1 MIFKFCPLCGKLLHL
16 TAEDNKQNTYCNHC
30 HVVHYKNPAVG
41 VAVIL
46 IEKENKLLLVK
57 RSGSYKGMWC
67 IPCGYVEWNEDVRD
81 AAKREFNEETG
92 LKVDIGPVFTTLS
105 NFHDLSKQ
113 TVGIWF
119 WGKRMGGT
127 LMAGSDADK
136 AQFFPLNNLPD
147 QNQMAF
153 PTDIIVCNQLKQ
165 YLKTNC
171 FPVW

>member
-1 MIFKFCPLCGKLLHL
+1 MI
-16 TAEDNKQNTYCNHC
+16 AEDNKQNPYCNHC
-30 HVVHYKNPAVG
+30 HVVHYQNPAVG

-46 IEKENKLLLVK
+46 IEQENRLLLVK

-67 IPCGYVEWNEDVRD
+67 IPCGYVEWDEDVKA

-119 WGKRMGGT
+119 WGKRMDGT
-127 LMAGSDADK
+127 LMAGSDAEQ
-136 AQFFPLNNLPD
+136 ARFFPLDNLPD

-165 YLKTNC
+165 YVKSNR
-171 FPVW
+171 FPTW

>member
-1 MIFKFCPLCGKLLHL
+1 MTFKFCPFCGNPLHL
-16 TAEDNKQNTYCNHC
+16 VVEDKRQRLYCDNC
-30 HVVHYKNPAVG
+30 HVFHYKNPAVG

-46 IEKENKLLLVK
+46 IEQDNKLLLVK
-57 RSGSYKGMWC
+57 RSGSYQGMWC
-67 IPCGYVEWNEDVRD
+67 IPCGYVEWDEDVRK

-92 LKVDIGPVFTTLS
+92 LDVDIGPVFTVLS

-119 WGKRMGGT
+119 WGKRTGGT
-127 LMAGSDADK
+127 LTAGSDADE
-136 AQFFPLNNLPD
+136 ARFFPLNNLTD

-165 YLKTNC
+165 YVKSNC
-171 FPVW
+171 LPAW

>member
-1 MIFKFCPLCGKLLHL
+1 MIFKFCPLCGKPLHL
-16 TAEDNKQNTYCNHC
+16 IADDIRRRPYCKSC
-30 HVVHYKNPAVG
+30 HVVHYQNPAVG

-46 IEKENKLLLVK
+46 IEQENRLLLVK
-57 RSGSYKGMWC
+57 RSKSYKGMWC
-67 IPCGYVEWNEDVRD
+67 IPCGYVEWDEDVKD

-127 LMAGSDADK
+127 LTAGSDADQ
-136 AQFFPLNNLPD
+136 ARFFSLDNLPD
-147 QNQMAF
+147 QNKMAF

-165 YLKTNC
+165 YVKSNC
-171 FPVW
+171 FPTW